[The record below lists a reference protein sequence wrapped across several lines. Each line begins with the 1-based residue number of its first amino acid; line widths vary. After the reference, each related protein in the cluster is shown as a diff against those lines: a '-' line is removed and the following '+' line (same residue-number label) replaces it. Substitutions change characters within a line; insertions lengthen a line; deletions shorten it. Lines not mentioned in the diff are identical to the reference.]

1 MKSKYIILF
10 TVSLLLSACSD
21 FLEVT
26 PKGEL
31 IPETLGDYEL
41 ILNGANLTDLTH
53 LATEYASDDMYRAVG
68 NDDATSN
75 SNLYFW
81 RFNIDVDATSTA
93 PPVIWYDGYRHIYYS
108 NVIIKNV
115 YNAIDGTTTQ
125 KDAIYSEAATV
136 RAVEYFNLLTV
147 FANAYNPKINPQDL
161 GIPLVVATDVTVPV
175 PPRSSLQESFEIII
189 NDLKNAVEKLP
200 ETQSYPW
207 RVNKYGAA
215 GMLAR
220 VYLYI
225 QDYEKANQYA
235 TLALSSPSPNKI
247 LNYLNLTSATF
258 PSASENSEKIWMD
271 NTLLANEYYSQDL
284 LELYDLVNDKRI
296 TMFTSTNKAGFVNR
310 PTNRRNTG
318 VSYPEM
324 YLIQAEFSAR
334 SGTIGKAME
343 IVNMIRAKRLPAT
356 ADNLVLE
363 AQTPEE
369 ALRIVLEERRRE
381 LAYTGLRWY
390 DMKRLDM
397 DGRMP
402 TVKRYADNDR
412 DGSVLGTLESSS
424 PNYTF
429 EIPLKILALNPGIKT
444 NH

>member
-41 ILNGANLTDLTH
+41 ILNGANATDLTH
-53 LATEYASDDMYRAVG
+53 LATEYASDDMYRSVG
-68 NDDATSN
+68 NEDATSN

-81 RFNIDVDATSTA
+81 RLNIDLDATSTV
-93 PPVIWYDGYRHIYYS
+93 PPVIWYDGYRHIFYT
-108 NVIIKNV
+108 NVIIKNI
-115 YNAIDGTTTQ
+115 YDAIDGTTAE

-136 RAVEYFNLLTV
+136 RATEYFNLLTV
-147 FANAYNPKINPQDL
+147 FGNAYNPEVNPQDL

-175 PPRSSLQESFEIII
+175 PPRSSLQASFEVIID
-189 NDLKNAVEKLP
+189 DLKNAVEKLP

-225 QDYEKANQYA
+225 HDYEKANQYA
-235 TLALSSPSPNKI
+235 TIALSSPSPNKI
-247 LNYLNLTSATF
+247 LNYLNLTNSTF
-258 PSASENSEKIWMD
+258 PNVSENSEKIWMD

-284 LELYDLVNDKRI
+284 LDLYDRANDTRI
-296 TMFTSTNKAGFVNR
+296 SMFTSTNNSGFVNR

-324 YLIQAEFSAR
+324 YLIQAECAARIGNIESAL
-334 SGTIGKAME
+334 G
-343 IVNMIRAKRLPAT
+343 IVNMIRAKRLPDT
-356 ADNLVLE
+356 VADLVLE
-363 AQTPEE
+363 ASTPEE
-369 ALRIVLEERRRE
+369 SLKTVLEERRRE

-397 DGRMP
+397 EGRMP
-402 TVKRYADNDR
+402 TVKRYSDNDPN
-412 DGSVLGTLESSS
+412 GSVLGTLEPNS

-429 EIPLKILALNPGIKT
+429 EIPLKIQALNPSIQT